1 MGIGSSASCALPAG
15 AGLCYLDPGAVVK
28 PHGLITALRDLSRVF
43 TKGWRIPACSA
54 ILLVAGVIILL
65 DQPRLRKVFGP
76 GSPPFLSPPA
86 EARPG
91 GKFWEA
97 GRRGIH

>member
-43 TKGWRIPACSA
+43 TKGWRISPGMRSA
-54 ILLVAGVIILL
+54 IPLVAGVIIL
-65 DQPRLRKVFGP
+65 PGRLLQLNEGFGP
-76 GSPPFLSPPA
+76 GSPPLSFSA
-86 EARPG
+86 C
-91 GKFWEA
+91 
-97 GRRGIH
+97 